1 MPVYIIIVEIGSY
14 SDFSYGIMDNGY
26 WTDPALC
33 EKHRVGLVRAG
44 VDNHLREIAL
54 SKFSREWQQANPEK
68 GQGLDWHLQRM
79 VAEKTFD
86 EGWVSPTLTD
96 EEVLSFE
103 NDIEERYSVVTLSL
117 LPHEEA

>member
-1 MPVYIIIVEIGSY
+1 MPVYIIIVESGSY
-14 SDFSYGIMDNGY
+14 SDFSYGIMDEGY

-33 EKHRVGLVRAG
+33 EKHRVGLVRSA
-44 VDNHLREIAL
+44 VDNYLRDVAVRN
-54 SKFSREWQQANPEK
+54 FSRDWQKENPQK
-68 GQGLDWHLQRM
+68 GPGDWHLMRM
-79 VAEKTFD
+79 RAEKAFD

-96 EEVLSFE
+96 EEVLSYE